1 MVTEKYKKEGIDMDD
16 PELDPFREDLT
27 TMKQIMATMTKRT
40 QEAAQNGDSYS
51 PAHLLLIDDL
61 MAGNSSASRYRY
73 NDDILRLFS
82 AGRHAGAII
91 ILMTQSYKMLSRP
104 ARLQA
109 THLGLWQV
117 QETQK
122 KEIFEELAGRQGMT
136 LEQLNSAF
144 QTATARPHAGRSC
157 PNHPSSPLSRPWG
170 RMLKSP
176 TR

>member
-1 MVTEKYKKEGIDMDD
+1 MDD

-51 PAHLLLIDDL
+51 PAHLILIDDL
-61 MAGNSSASRYRY
+61 MAGNSNASGYRY

-82 AGRHAGAII
+82 AGRHAGAIC
-91 ILMTQSYKMLSRP
+91 ILLTQSYKMLSRP

-109 THLGLWQV
+109 THIGLWQV
-117 QETQK
+117 QETPK

-136 LEQLNSAF
+136 LEQLNSGF
-144 QTATARPHAGRSC
+144 QTATARPHGFLFISYNAPPGEKLWSGFSKKLV
-157 PNHPSSPLSRPWG
+157 N
-170 RMLKSP
+170 K
-176 TR
+176 

>member
-1 MVTEKYKKEGIDMDD
+1 MDD

-61 MAGNSSASRYRY
+61 MAGNSNASGYRY

-122 KEIFEELAGRQGMT
+122 REIFEELAGRQGMT
-136 LEQLNSAF
+136 MEQLNSAF
-144 QTATARPHAGRSC
+144 QTATARPHGFLFISYNAPPGEKLWSGFSKKLV
-157 PNHPSSPLSRPWG
+157 N
-170 RMLKSP
+170 K
-176 TR
+176 

>member
-1 MVTEKYKKEGIDMDD
+1 MDD

-61 MAGNSSASRYRY
+61 MAGNSNASGYRY
-73 NDDILRLFS
+73 IDDILRLFS

-109 THLGLWQV
+109 TQTDALG
-117 QETQK
+117 
-122 KEIFEELAGRQGMT
+122 
-136 LEQLNSAF
+136 
-144 QTATARPHAGRSC
+144 
-157 PNHPSSPLSRPWG
+157 
-170 RMLKSP
+170 
-176 TR
+176 